1 MIELVAFG
9 SLDMK
14 GIYLK
19 KKKKRNSAEN
29 DPGVWSLELSREV
42 TPSTEFKI

>member
-14 GIYLK
+14 GIYL

>member
-19 KKKKRNSAEN
+19 KKKKETVLKMTLVF
-29 DPGVWSLELSREV
+29 GV
-42 TPSTEFKI
+42 